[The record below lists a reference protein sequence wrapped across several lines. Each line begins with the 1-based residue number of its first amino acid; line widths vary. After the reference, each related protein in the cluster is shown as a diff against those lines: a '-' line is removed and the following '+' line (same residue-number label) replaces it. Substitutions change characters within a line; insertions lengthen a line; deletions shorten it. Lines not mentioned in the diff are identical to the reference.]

1 MGCSSCSMLLGA
13 VGASMLSS
21 AVTVAYMVYTMV
33 YTMIYIIVYTIKKE
47 GIYQYIY
54 HDT

>member
-1 MGCSSCSMLLGA
+1 MLLGA
-13 VGASMLSS
+13 VGASMRSS
-21 AVTVAYMVYTMV
+21 AVTVVYMVYTMV